1 MKNRS
6 DWDDYELPDEY
17 DFSGKEAVRG
27 RFYTPK
33 KKSITIRLDDDVV
46 LYFRKLA
53 GSRKVGY
60 QSLINAALRER
71 MNQQTKHVDESE
83 MQEIRANQPVNTS
96 IARGLRDAEERRGGY
111 V

>member
-6 DWDDYELPDEY
+6 DWDNYELPDEY

-27 RFYTPK
+27 RFYSPR
-33 KKSITIRLDDDVV
+33 KKSVTIRLDDDVV

-53 GSRKVGY
+53 GIRKVGY

-71 MNQQTKHVDESE
+71 MNRQTKHVDESE
-83 MQEIRANQPVNTS
+83 MQEIRGRKPVNES
-96 IARGLRDAEERRGGY
+96 IARALRDAEERRGGY

>member
-6 DWDDYELPDEY
+6 DWDDYELPKEY

-33 KKSITIRLDDDVV
+33 KKSVTIRLDDDVV

-53 GSRKVGY
+53 WIKKVGY

-71 MNQQTKHVDESE
+71 MNH
-83 MQEIRANQPVNTS
+83 
-96 IARGLRDAEERRGGY
+96 AR
-111 V
+111 